1 MSSPNDASA
10 VALLRSAL
18 QDAPSVL
25 ECGDSVAIAQLFKKL
40 NARGTVEALVDA
52 IADGYRGDAR
62 AQAGLQALESFI
74 DKSNPFFDMLKDASD
89 LSRKELLGV
98 VVYDPGNDEES
109 LSKYDDSGVTTPAS
123 PMDESSDSGLP
134 DLHTF
139 SKHVSLLPLIILAHY

>member
-62 AQAGLQALESFI
+62 AQA
-74 DKSNPFFDMLKDASD
+74 
-89 LSRKELLGV
+89 R
-98 VVYDPGNDEES
+98 
-109 LSKYDDSGVTTPAS
+109 
-123 PMDESSDSGLP
+123 
-134 DLHTF
+134 
-139 SKHVSLLPLIILAHY
+139 